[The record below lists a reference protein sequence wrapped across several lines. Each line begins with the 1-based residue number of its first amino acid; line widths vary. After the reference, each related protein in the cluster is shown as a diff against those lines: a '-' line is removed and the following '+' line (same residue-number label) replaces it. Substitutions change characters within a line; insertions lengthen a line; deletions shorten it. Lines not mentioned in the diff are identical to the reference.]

1 MKPIILL
8 DVNGVLNP
16 EVHQGDGDRPDLH
29 LSDAKVALVRRL
41 ATKGRIAWVTTSPA
55 DVVAELDAQLEL
67 EMEPLRVTLEIQDSD
82 VDKPTPK
89 LSSVARWLDRKKT
102 AGEADWDSVVWI
114 DDVLGPDVHEW
125 AHHLN
130 QPVLL
135 EKPVP
140 EEGLTEAQ
148 VVAVQVFIDDEKGR
162 KTDSV

>member
-8 DVNGVLNP
+8 DVDGVLNP
-16 EVHQGDGDRPDLH
+16 KVHHGDGDSPDLH

-55 DVVAELDAQLEL
+55 DVVADLDAQLEL
-67 EMEPLRVTLEIQDSD
+67 DVEPLRVTVEMQDSD
-82 VDKPTPK
+82 AEEPTPK
-89 LSSVARWLDRKKT
+89 LSSVARWLERMEA

-114 DDVLGPDVHEW
+114 DDVLGPDVHDW

-140 EEGLTEAQ
+140 EEGLTEAH
-148 VVAVQVFIDDEKGR
+148 VVAVQVFIDGETGR
-162 KTDSV
+162 KTDSL